1 MKECSDYALT
11 SASQVWKAAG
21 EGDAGAKERLCEVCE
36 AIIQR
41 LRKGLSVL
49 LTCPTGIEPTGIV
62 CYLVLRRLEH
72 SKASA
77 LTAIGNIRPTTREGL
92 QMSLIDTA
100 EERFAMFLATGASWA
115 YQVGDVDAA
124 VATTAVELQQRQH
137 RERTEALGK
146 ALVPYEIKAEVRCPN
161 SLIHV
166 DPVLFTAGRCYIP
179 HEG

>member
-1 MKECSDYALT
+1 M
-11 SASQVWKAAG
+11 
-21 EGDAGAKERLCEVCE
+21 
-36 AIIQR
+36 
-41 LRKGLSVL
+41 
-49 LTCPTGIEPTGIV
+49 
-62 CYLVLRRLEH
+62 EH

-137 RERTEALGK
+137 RERTEALGN

-179 HEG
+179 HKG